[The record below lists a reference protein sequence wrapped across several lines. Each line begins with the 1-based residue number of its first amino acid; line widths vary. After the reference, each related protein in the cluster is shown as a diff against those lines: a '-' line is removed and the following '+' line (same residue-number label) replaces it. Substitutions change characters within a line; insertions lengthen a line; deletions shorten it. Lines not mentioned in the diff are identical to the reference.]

1 MSSSPLNNVSKP
13 SRDLINAFRSD
24 MFGRTK
30 VSEPFTIFDSAHRY
44 QDNGDY
50 SDTHTSGGT
59 TTYDINQSTVLLNVS
74 TASGSETTRESK
86 RVFPYQPGKSLQTMH
101 TFVFAPAKTNL
112 RQRAGYF
119 GRQNGFYLEQDGFN
133 VYLVKRTSIS
143 GSVVEERVPQSQWN
157 MDKLD
162 GSGPSDVVLDLSKAQ
177 ILFTEIEWLGVG
189 SARIGFAIDGYFIIA
204 HQFNHANR
212 IDSVYMTTAS
222 LPIRYE
228 ITNTGPTSS
237 PSSMKQVCAT
247 IISNGGYFK
256 PVELW
261 TTIRQSAS
269 FNNTYYPL
277 IALRLA
283 SGRTDA
289 VVIPDAIDI
298 APSTTGD
305 FEYALIKNPDTLT
318 GGTWVAKEP
327 KYNAEYNISAT
338 AMSGGTIISQGF
350 FSTTNQSSQ
359 SASITDSKNFAY
371 QLGRT
376 NSATPVSDVIVL
388 AVRTTAG
395 NGSCKSSMAWY
406 DLV

>member
-1 MSSSPLNNVSKP
+1 
-13 SRDLINAFRSD
+13 